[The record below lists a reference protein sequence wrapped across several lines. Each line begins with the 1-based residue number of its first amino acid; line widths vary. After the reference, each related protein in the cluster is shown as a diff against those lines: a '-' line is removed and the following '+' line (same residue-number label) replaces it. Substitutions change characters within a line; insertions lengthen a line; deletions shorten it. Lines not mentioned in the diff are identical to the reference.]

1 MGKRAVAGLLLLVAF
16 VTITT
21 FMYLNVSTVA
31 AAGDPV
37 PDCDP
42 VAKAGEMVVYRC
54 EDLDMDIV
62 CYSQGLMLFCLQN

>member
-1 MGKRAVAGLLLLVAF
+1 MGKRVVAGLLLLVAF

-21 FMYLNVSTVA
+21 FMHPNVSTVA
-31 AAGDPV
+31 AAGDI
-37 PDCDP
+37 PDCAP

-54 EDLDMDIV
+54 EDYEMDIV